1 MSTHG
6 HGLGLTHDAKNTF
19 QSEEKAKLDFPFDLD
34 KLIDFSHTFD
44 QLKLAIE
51 YLARQ
56 QGDQQVLIN
65 ELLTKEPTHTVIERD
80 RSLPRSKMD

>member
-6 HGLGLTHDAKNTF
+6 HELGFAHDAKNTF
-19 QSEEKAKLDFPFDLD
+19 QSEERAKFDFPFDMD
-34 KLIDFSHTFD
+34 KLVDFSHTFD